1 MIDDKPLMKSMM
13 GERIWK
19 IMKVDQ
25 EEFKRETR
33 EYFAR
38 GYPGFTVKRV
48 KYPFVYLQDDRDR
61 NEDS

>member
-1 MIDDKPLMKSMM
+1 MINDKPMMQSMM

-19 IMKVDQ
+19 LMNVDQ

-38 GYPGFTVKRV
+38 AYPGWTVKRV
-48 KYPFVYLQDDRDR
+48 KYPIVYLQDDRD
-61 NEDS
+61 

>member
-1 MIDDKPLMKSMM
+1 MINDKPMMQSMM

-19 IMKVDQ
+19 LMKVDQ

-38 GYPGFTVKRV
+38 ACPGWTVKRV
-48 KYPFVYLQDDRDR
+48 KYPIVYLQDDRPGH
-61 NEDS
+61 

>member
-1 MIDDKPLMKSMM
+1 MINDKPVMQSMM

-19 IMKVDQ
+19 LMKVDQ

-38 GYPGFTVKRV
+38 VYPGWTVKRV
-48 KYPFVYLQDDRDR
+48 RYPIVYLQDDRD
-61 NEDS
+61 

>member
-1 MIDDKPLMKSMM
+1 MIDYKPLMKSMM
-13 GERIWK
+13 GERIWRLK
-19 IMKVDQ
+19 ETDL

-48 KYPFVYLQDDRDR
+48 KYPIVYLQDDR
-61 NEDS
+61 NN